1 MSRGLTDAKIELRNK
16 RKSSF
21 SLIDGDS
28 SHVGWLE
35 PQGQSGIRVV
45 AEAAVASVLYL
56 WGHIM
61 GSHLLISLSLGEDR
75 CLVLTNKLGI
85 EMIMSTSG
93 SVCLRFGVRPSLSLC
108 HNSQ

>member
-45 AEAAVASVLYL
+45 AEAAVD
-56 WGHIM
+56 
-61 GSHLLISLSLGEDR
+61 ISALPLGTHNGVTLADL
-75 CLVLTNKLGI
+75 LVLG
-85 EMIMSTSG
+85 
-93 SVCLRFGVRPSLSLC
+93 
-108 HNSQ
+108 